1 MGTTV
6 AVDFSAAAGQI
17 RKRLHGA
24 GFAPSFASRRIQ
36 DLTPRLKEMRLTA
49 LRTHDWPLINGGQR
63 IIDTHFV
70 FPLMNQDPANPANYY
85 FAATDDILGSCRKEG
100 FEVSYRLGSSID
112 HSGANPYN
120 VLPPEDP
127 VKYAEV
133 LAGIVRHYTRGW
145 ANGFQWGDT
154 MREWNIWEEPD
165 NPPVLWHGPVDSFHR
180 LFAVVLKRLKSEFP
194 ELKFGGPAAMRCD
207 TGYFSKLL
215 AACREEGVAP
225 DFISWNCY
233 GTDVNAIAAQPATVR
248 AFLDEAGLRKCE
260 TSLTEWHYVST
271 WEGLHAKVT
280 PRSFR
285 AAFSGPAG
293 VHGIDSAAFNVAL
306 LAALHDTPLDSAFY
320 YGCGYDGTWGIRTL
334 YKGLNKNFYSMKMVG
349 DVVADY
355 RTRIQTSSSAGTVHA
370 LGAIAED
377 EKRGALLVS
386 DYRGDQ
392 TSIAASVKGMDGAK
406 VSAVVLDDKRD
417 LRPLRVKWAD
427 GVLELPKR
435 GPGSAAF
442 LVAFE
447 R

>member
-1 MGTTV
+1 MGTTI
-6 AVDFSAAAGQI
+6 AVDYGTGAGQI

-24 GFAPSFASRRIQ
+24 GFAPSFSSRRIQ

-70 FPLMNQDPANPANYY
+70 FPLMNQDPANPANYF
-85 FAATDDILGSCRKEG
+85 FAATDDILGTCRKEG

-112 HSGANPYN
+112 HSGENPYN
-120 VLPPEDP
+120 VLPPGDP

-133 LAGIVRHYTRGW
+133 LAGIVRHYTHGW

-165 NPPVLWHGPVDSFHR
+165 NHPVLWHGSDEAFFR

-194 ELKFGGPAAMRCD
+194 ELKFGGPATMRCD
-207 TGYFSKLL
+207 TVYFGKLL
-215 AACREEGVAP
+215 AACRKEGVAP

-233 GTDVNAIAAQPATVR
+233 GTDVDAIAAQPAKVR

-260 TSLTEWHYVST
+260 TSLTEWHYVAT
-271 WEGLHAKVT
+271 WEGLHTNVS
-280 PRSFR
+280 PRTFK
-285 AAFSGPAG
+285 AAYSGQAG
-293 VHGIDSAAFNVAL
+293 VHGIDSAVFNTAL
-306 LAALHDTPLDSAFY
+306 LTAFHDTPLDSAFY
-320 YGCGYDGTWGIRTL
+320 YGCNFDGTWGIRTL
-334 YKGLNKNFYSMKMVG
+334 YKGLNKNFFSMKIIG

-355 RTRIQTSSSAGTVHA
+355 RTRVWTSSAVGTVHA
-370 LGAIAED
+370 LGAISED
-377 EKRGALLVS
+377 EKRGVLLVS
-386 DYRGDQ
+386 DYRGEQ
-392 TSIAASVKGMDGAK
+392 TSISASVKGMDGAK

-417 LRPLRVKWAD
+417 MRPLRVTWSD
-427 GVLELPKR
+427 DVLELPKR
-435 GPGSAAF
+435 GSGSAAF
-442 LVAFE
+442 LVTFK